1 VLLVYL
7 SADGLRPDEP
17 PAAEGKGAEATEQS
31 GAAAVKRSP
40 LQAPVPQQRGVQRT
54 SGGVAMAGGWSA
66 HKSQQQQPQRGGGGG
81 GGEGE
86 EAVASSHAGGSGAYA
101 SQCLYPADLL
111 PFTRKK
117 LFLIVESDNSAAFR
131 VPLSSL
137 FSLLSSL
144 FSLLSSLFPSLSLFS
159 FSFSLL
165 FSPSSRWWTHR
176 EWWAWQTIDSAFGQ
190 PFLCLL
196 SPVSTGAL
204 QTKGIYIYLFLYIE

>member
-81 GGEGE
+81 EGE

-131 VPLSSL
+131 VPLSL
-137 FSLLSSL
+137 FSLSL
-144 FSLLSSLFPSLSLFS
+144 
-159 FSFSLL
+159 SFSLFLL
-165 FSPSSRWWTHR
+165 FFPSIFSI
-176 EWWAWQTIDSAFGQ
+176 Q
-190 PFLCLL
+190 
-196 SPVSTGAL
+196 
-204 QTKGIYIYLFLYIE
+204 